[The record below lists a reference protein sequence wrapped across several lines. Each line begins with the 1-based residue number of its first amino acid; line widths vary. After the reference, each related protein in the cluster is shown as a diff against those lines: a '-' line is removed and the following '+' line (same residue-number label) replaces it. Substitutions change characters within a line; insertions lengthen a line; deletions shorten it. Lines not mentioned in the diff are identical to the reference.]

1 MLPPP
6 HVLHV
11 SGLNVLAAGGLCYSG
26 DAIVVYWQWLNVRD
40 VCGTTRLPVPSQ
52 GHIELAFSIINL
64 PELLKIE

>member
-40 VCGTTRLPVPSQ
+40 VCGTTRLPVPVKD
-52 GHIELAFSIINL
+52 ILN
-64 PELLKIE
+64 